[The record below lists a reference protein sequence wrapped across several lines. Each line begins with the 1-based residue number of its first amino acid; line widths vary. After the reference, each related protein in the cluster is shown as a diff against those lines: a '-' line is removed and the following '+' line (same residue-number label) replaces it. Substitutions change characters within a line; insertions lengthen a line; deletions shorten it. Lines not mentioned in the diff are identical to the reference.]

1 MAVLLI
7 ITGYLIIISIE
18 IPMLL
23 NKNKN
28 KRLIMYYIIFMI
40 ISSLIS
46 IFITTQEGIPSI
58 AAIITKILSP
68 IIRK

>member
-23 NKNKN
+23 SKNKN
-28 KRLIMYYIIFMI
+28 KRLIMYYIVFMI
-40 ISSLIS
+40 ISSTIS
-46 IFITTQEGIPSI
+46 IFIVTKEGIPSI
-58 AAIITKILSP
+58 AEVITKILSP

>member
-7 ITGYLIIISIE
+7 ITGYLIIISTE

-23 NKNKN
+23 SKNKN

-40 ISSLIS
+40 ISSAIS
-46 IFITTQEGIPSI
+46 IFIATKEGIPSI
-58 AAIITKILSP
+58 AEVITKILSP